1 MSEITQTHFGTTT
14 KGKAIE
20 AYTLQN
26 SAGMRCKILTYGG
39 IISEWSLISK
49 ENTRIDIVLGFSE
62 LDGYLAGHPYFGAI
76 TGRVAGR
83 ISGGKFS
90 LDGKKYQLAINDPPN
105 HLHGGIVGLDKQVW
119 KADQACSTANS
130 LKLSYFSPDG
140 EEGYPGNVHFTATY
154 SLSEDGQLSITH
166 EATTD
171 KSTPICLTNHS
182 YFNLAGQGQGD
193 ILDHHLQIDA
203 SHYSTTDSHGSLL
216 KKKLINQQDPGFFQ
230 SCKSVREAL
239 PFIDR
244 EHGDLYFL
252 NKPEEQLLPRQ
263 VATLTEPIS
272 GRTLKV
278 QTNSKCLQLY
288 LGKYIP
294 ENLIGKEERS
304 YGPFSAICLECQDY
318 PNGVNTPELGDII
331 LHPHQ
336 TYSQQIIYHLSN

>member
-1 MSEITQTHFGTTT
+1 MSSAIQQHFGTTPDGET
-14 KGKAIE
+14 VA

-49 ENTRIDIVLGFSE
+49 ENARVDIVLGFSE
-62 LDGYLAGHPYFGAI
+62 LEAYLTGHPYFGAI

-83 ISGGKFS
+83 ISGGEFS
-90 LDGKKYQLAINDPPN
+90 LDGKNYQLAINDPPN
-105 HLHGGIVGLDKQVW
+105 HLHGGIVGLDKRVWQVES
-119 KADQACSTANS
+119 ADASS

-140 EEGYPGNVHFTATY
+140 EEGYPGNVQFTATY
-154 SLSEDGQLSITH
+154 RLSEDGQLSITY

-182 YFNLAGQGQGD
+182 YFNLTGHGQGD

-203 SHYSTTDSHGSLL
+203 SHYSTTDPHGSLL
-216 KKKLINQQDPGFFQ
+216 EKKPVTPQDPGSFL
-230 SCKSVREAL
+230 SSKNVREAL

-252 NKPEEQLLPRQ
+252 DNSSEPPHPRQ

-278 QTNSKCLQLY
+278 QTNNQCLQLY

-294 ENLIGKEERS
+294 ENLIGKEDRS

-318 PNGVNTPELGDII
+318 PNGVNAPELGDII

-336 TYSQQIIYHLSN
+336 TYSQQITYHLSN

>member
-14 KGKAIE
+14 EGKAVE

-39 IISEWSLISK
+39 IISEWSLISN

-62 LDGYLAGHPYFGAI
+62 LESYIAGNPYFGAI

-83 ISGGKFS
+83 ISGGEFC
-90 LDGKKYQLAINDPPN
+90 LDGKTYQLAINDPPN
-105 HLHGGIVGLDKQVW
+105 HLHGGIVGLDKRVWQVDH
-119 KADQACSTANS
+119 ADANS
-130 LKLSYFSPDG
+130 LTLSYLSPDG
-140 EEGYPGNVHFTATY
+140 EEGYPGNVQFTASY
-154 SLSEDGQLSITH
+154 RLSEDGQLSITH

-171 KSTPICLTNHS
+171 QATPICLTNHS

-193 ILDHHLQIDA
+193 IFDHHLQINA
-203 SHYSTTDSHGSLL
+203 PHYSTTDSHGTLL
-216 KKKLINQQDPGFFQ
+216 EKKPVKPQEPGNFQ
-230 SCKSVREAL
+230 CRKSVREAL

-244 EHGDLYFL
+244 KHGDLYFL
-252 NKPEEQLLPRQ
+252 DQLSEQPHTHPI
-263 VATLTEPIS
+263 ATLTEPIS

-304 YGPFSAICLECQDY
+304 YGPFSAICLECHDY
-318 PNGVNTPELGDII
+318 PNGVNAPELGDII